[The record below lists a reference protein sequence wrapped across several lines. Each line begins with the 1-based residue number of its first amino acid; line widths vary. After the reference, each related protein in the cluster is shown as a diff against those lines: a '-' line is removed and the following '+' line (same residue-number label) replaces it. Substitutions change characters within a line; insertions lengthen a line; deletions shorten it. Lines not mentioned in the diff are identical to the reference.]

1 MKKWLALLMVA
12 LMLVSILAGCG
23 TPDREETSTSTEDT
37 TSQPQNEPAE
47 ETETEAPDY
56 TAVKVGMLFD
66 NVIIAQGW
74 HKEQADSM
82 FRAFDNLGMDPDTQ
96 LIYVENVMAG
106 TPDVESTL
114 VQMVDEGCNLII
126 GTSSGYVTSFETAAQ
141 TYPDVYFLEFE
152 GAQADNLTPY
162 TMWDIEAIFMLGYGA
177 GLMSESNE
185 MGFIAPF
192 PQASVVRAVNAWAAG
207 AKAANPDATVQVMWV
222 NSWFDPAAEKECA
235 HALLNEDITC
245 IGYYGSSTAVA
256 TACEENGAYSTGFA
270 EELHG
275 AAPNA
280 ILNTFEWN
288 WTPIYEQAITNAATG
303 NWTTDIMVIG
313 MAEDGARVRNWND
326 TVMSVEMIAQCEEM
340 YAQITSGEYIVMEG
354 PIFDNEGNQIKA
366 AGETFT
372 LEEMTNCSFLLD
384 NIIGSLT

>member
-12 LMLVSILAGCG
+12 LMLVSILVGCG

-245 IGYYGSSTAVA
+245 IGYYGSSTSVA

>member
-1 MKKWLALLMVA
+1 MVA